1 MSLKTKIKNGFNSQK
16 DEVLKEQNFLKF
28 SEKQMIARQFFIII
42 CGLHFDRT
50 SRINYK
56 K

>member
-1 MSLKTKIKNGFNSQK
+1 
-16 DEVLKEQNFLKF
+16 
-28 SEKQMIARQFFIII
+28 MIARQFFIII

-56 K
+56 KGNEKYYDQ